1 MDSSGLRVDD
11 LLIEIKLRRLLLSL
25 KLPHRNPEPD
35 IFLPVFHGIDSE
47 LMGLLPA
54 FRKLHGD
61 LLFLTQKTGRPPQ
74 SGSVPL
80 PFPRSQAS
88 PKSHGRPDGPPF
100 CPGGPVSF
108 YNIGIF
114 FSEQEPFPFRSQH
127 LCQHLKPP
135 PHWGT
140 VFPIPPGPRVPFSGY
155 IPRSKVSDSGCS
167 RGRPFRGKPSSVSG
181 NGSPRLLKQC
191 KLHQVCSRSLWFGTH
206 SGRLHFR
213 SWAQ

>member
-1 MDSSGLRVDD
+1 MDSSGLHVDD

-35 IFLPVFHGIDSE
+35 VFLPVFHGIDSE

-61 LLFLTQKTGRPPQ
+61 LLFLTQKTDGLLRAAQ
-74 SGSVPL
+74 FL
-80 PFPRSQAS
+80 FLFPAHKLRRNLMAVQTNL
-88 PKSHGRPDGPPF
+88 HF

-181 NGSPRLLKQC
+181 NGSPRL
-191 KLHQVCSRSLWFGTH
+191 
-206 SGRLHFR
+206 
-213 SWAQ
+213 